1 MKPKSISSIKR
12 HRAAKMAKIAARA
25 LYLQKK
31 GDNVAMANYI
41 CDELV
46 SLGGI
51 YIKFLQGVMLQS
63 EFFKQWSSP
72 SKLNIFENLD
82 SELINIGEFLR
93 AELSPSKLANI
104 SQVQPQPFAAGS
116 FGQVYYGTLDDGT
129 PIIIKVLRPLVRETL
144 QFDLRLIGIFSK
156 QFFKKLYENVQI
168 NPDTAIKEFKRASL
182 NETDYIAE
190 ANFANELH
198 LAYKDNQKL
207 LIPKTYLDLCT
218 KNIIVQEYI
227 GGISAAQL
235 IKQKEQGV
243 DPYSNVKE
251 VLGSDLDLQLIELGI
266 QYFYGMFTL
275 PRIQG
280 DPHPGNVKLLANNQ
294 IGLIDFGIEAPAPK
308 DKPAFFGLI
317 KEYSNIYVGKLDI
330 EELFGRFLKV
340 FANDLYNAFRKIN
353 QVRDGG
359 EDGDLTKTIGRI
371 ANKTF
376 MSKMKTG
383 ESASMTND
391 PNIIKLINRV
401 VNDQNRFGIELS
413 LESTEMLRAAQ
424 TYINLVE
431 SLGRK
436 DKVLPV
442 VFSKAIAKL
451 ELEHPELVVEKM
463 SNMSVARA
471 INIITKWLERV
482 ATRDPVLFRKLISHV
497 RGNSNLSD
505 LNKFEKEKS

>member
-25 LYLQKK
+25 IYLQKK

-46 SLGGI
+46 LLGGI

-63 EFFKQWSSP
+63 EFFKQWTSP
-72 SKLNIFENLD
+72 SRLNIFENLD
-82 SELINIGEFLR
+82 SEMLNIEQVLR
-93 AELSPSKLANI
+93 NELSSSELAKI
-104 SQVQPQPFAAGS
+104 GQVQPQSFAAGS
-116 FGQVYYGTLDDGT
+116 FGQVYYASLKDGT

-144 QFDLRLIGIFSK
+144 QFDLRLLGIFSK
-156 QFFKKLYENVQI
+156 QFFKMLYENIQV

-190 ANFANELH
+190 ADFANELY
-198 LAYKDNQKL
+198 LAYKNNDQL
-207 LIPKTYLDLCT
+207 VIPKTYLQMCT
-218 KNIIVQEYI
+218 KNIIVQEYV
-227 GGISAAQL
+227 GGISVAQL

-243 DPYSNVKE
+243 DPRNYVKE
-251 VLGSDLDLQLIELGI
+251 VMGSDLDQQLIELGI
-266 QYFYGMFTL
+266 KYFYGMFTL

-280 DPHPGNVKLLANNQ
+280 DPHPGNVKILDNNQ
-294 IGLIDFGIEAPAPK
+294 VGLIDFGIDAPSPK

-317 KEYSNIYVGKLDI
+317 KEYSNIYSGKLDI
-330 EELFGRFLKV
+330 EELFGKFINV
-340 FANDLYNAFRKIN
+340 FANDLYNAFRKLSE
-353 QVRDGG
+353 VRDGG
-359 EDGDLTKTIGRI
+359 NSEGLTKAIGKL

-376 MSKMKTG
+376 MSRVK
-383 ESASMTND
+383 ASDSKAMMSD
-391 PNIIKLINRV
+391 PNIIKLINKV

-436 DKVLPV
+436 DQVLPV
-442 VFSKAIAKL
+442 VFTKAIAKL
-451 ELEHPELVVEKM
+451 EHDHPELVIEKN
-463 SNMSVARA
+463 SNMTVARA

-482 ATRDPVLFRKLISHV
+482 ANRDPVLFRKLISYV
-497 RGNSNLSD
+497 KGNSSLSD
-505 LNKFEKEKS
+505 LNKT

>member
-1 MKPKSISSIKR
+1 MKPQSISSIKR
-12 HRAAKMAKIAARA
+12 HRAAKMAKIATRA
-25 LYLQKK
+25 IYLQKK
-31 GDNVAMANYI
+31 GDNAAMANYI

-63 EFFKQWSSP
+63 EFFKQWTSP
-72 SKLNIFENLD
+72 SRLNIFENLD
-82 SELINIGEFLR
+82 SELIDIGSVLR
-93 AELSPSKLANI
+93 AELSPSKLSNI
-104 SQVQPQPFAAGS
+104 TQIQPQPFAAGS
-116 FGQVYYGTLDDGT
+116 FGQVYYGTLKDTT
-129 PIIIKVLRPLVRETL
+129 PVIIKVLRPLVRETL
-144 QFDLRLIGIFSK
+144 QFDLRLLGIFSK

-190 ANFANELH
+190 AEFANELY
-198 LAYKDNQKL
+198 LAYKDNQNL

-218 KNIIVQEYI
+218 SNIIVQEYI

-235 IKQKEQGV
+235 IKQKEQGI
-243 DPYSNVKE
+243 DPYTYVKD
-251 VLGSDLDLQLIELGI
+251 VLGSDLDQQLAELGI
-266 QYFYGMFTL
+266 QYFHGMFTL

-294 IGLIDFGIEAPAPK
+294 IGLIDFGIDAPSPK

-317 KEYSNIYVGKLDI
+317 KEYSNIYTGKLDI

-340 FANDLYNAFRKIN
+340 FASDLYDAFKKIN
-353 QVRDGG
+353 EVRGG
-359 EDGDLTKTIGRI
+359 DENGSLTRTIGRL
-371 ANKTF
+371 ASKTF
-376 MSKMKTG
+376 LSKVKT
-383 ESASMTND
+383 SDSSHMMND
-391 PNIIKLINRV
+391 PNIIKLINKV

-436 DKVLPV
+436 KQVLPV
-442 VFSKAIAKL
+442 AFKEAISRL
-451 ELEHPELVVEKM
+451 EIEHPELVIEKDSSM
-463 SNMSVARA
+463 STARA
-471 INIITKWLERV
+471 LNIITKWLERV
-482 ATRDPVLFRKLISHV
+482 ATRDPILFKKLISYV
-497 RGNSNLSD
+497 KGNSDLSNL
-505 LNKFEKEKS
+505 EKEN

>member
-1 MKPKSISSIKR
+1 
-12 HRAAKMAKIAARA
+12 MAKIATRA
-25 LYLQKK
+25 LYIQKK

-63 EFFKQWSSP
+63 EFFKQWTSP
-72 SKLNIFENLD
+72 NRLNIFENLD
-82 SELINIGEFLR
+82 SELLNINDILR
-93 AELSPSKLANI
+93 SELSPSKLSNI
-104 SQVQPQPFAAGS
+104 AQVQPQSFAAGS
-116 FGQVYYGTLDDGT
+116 FGQVYYGSLKDGS

-144 QFDLRLIGIFSK
+144 QFDLKLLGIFSR

-182 NETDYIAE
+182 NETDYVSE
-190 ANFANELH
+190 ANFADELYQ
-198 LAYKDNQKL
+198 AYKGNLKL
-207 LIPKTYLDLCT
+207 LIPKTYLNLCT

-235 IKQKEQGV
+235 IKQNEQGI
-243 DPYSNVKE
+243 DPYTYVKD
-251 VLGSDLDLQLIELGI
+251 VLGSDLDLQLVELGI

-294 IGLIDFGIEAPAPK
+294 VGLIDFGIEAPSPK
-308 DKPAFFGLI
+308 DKPAFFALI
-317 KEYSNIYVGKLDI
+317 KEYSNIYIGKLDI

-340 FANDLYNAFRKIN
+340 FANDLYNAFRKLN
-353 QVRDGG
+353 EVRDNG

-376 MSKMKTG
+376 MSKVKNG
-383 ESASMTND
+383 KASMSND
-391 PNIIKLINRV
+391 PNIIVLINRV

-436 DKVLPV
+436 EQVLPV
-442 VFSKAIAKL
+442 VFTEAIEKL
-451 ELEHPELVVEKM
+451 EREHPELLNEKH
-463 SNMSVARA
+463 SNMTIGRA
-471 INIITKWLERV
+471 LNIITKWLERV
-482 ATRDPVLFRKLISHV
+482 ANRDPVLFRKLISYV
-497 RGNSNLSD
+497 KGNSNLSD

>member
-1 MKPKSISSIKR
+1 
-12 HRAAKMAKIAARA
+12 MAKIAARA

-31 GDNVAMANYI
+31 GDNAAMANYV

-72 SKLNIFENLD
+72 NRLNIFENLD
-82 SELINIGEFLR
+82 SELINISSVLKS
-93 AELSPSKLANI
+93 ELGPSKLANI
-104 SQVQPQPFAAGS
+104 SQIQPQPFAAGS
-116 FGQVYYGTLDDGT
+116 FGQVYYGTLKDGT
-129 PIIIKVLRPLVRETL
+129 PIIVKVLRPLVRETL
-144 QFDLRLIGIFSK
+144 QFDLKLIGIFSK

-168 NPDTAIKEFKRASL
+168 NPDVAIKEFKRASL

-190 ANFANELH
+190 ADFANELY
-198 LAYKDNQKL
+198 LAYQNDTQL
-207 LIPKTYLDLCT
+207 LIPKTYLNLCT
-218 KNIIVQEYI
+218 KNIIIQEYI

-235 IKQKEQGV
+235 IKQQEKGF
-243 DPYSNVKE
+243 DPYTYVKDS
-251 VLGSDLDLQLIELGI
+251 LGSDLDLQLIELGV

-280 DPHPGNVKLLANNQ
+280 DPHPGNVKLLTNNQ
-294 IGLIDFGIEAPAPK
+294 VGLIDFGISAPAPK

-340 FANDLYNAFRKIN
+340 FANDLYNAFRKLN
-353 QVRDGG
+353 EVRDSG
-359 EDGDLTKTIGRI
+359 EDGDLTKTIGRL

-376 MSKMKTG
+376 MSKYKNDN
-383 ESASMTND
+383 SLSMMND

-436 DKVLPV
+436 DQVLPV
-442 VFSKAIAKL
+442 VFKNAIDKL
-451 ELEHPELVVEKM
+451 ELEHPDLTIENS
-463 SNMSVARA
+463 SNMTMARA

-482 ATRDPVLFRKLISHV
+482 ANRDPVLFRKLISHV
-497 RGNSNLSD
+497 RGNGNLD
-505 LNKFEKEKS
+505 KFEKESS

>member
-1 MKPKSISSIKR
+1 
-12 HRAAKMAKIAARA
+12 MAKIAARA
-25 LYLQKK
+25 IYLQKK
-31 GDNVAMANYI
+31 GDNATMANYI

-72 SKLNIFENLD
+72 SRLNIFENLD
-82 SELINIGEFLR
+82 SELIDIGDVLR
-93 AELSPSKLANI
+93 TELSPSKLADI
-104 SQVQPQPFAAGS
+104 AQVQPQPFAAGS
-116 FGQVYYGTLDDGT
+116 FGQVYYGTLKDDT
-129 PIIIKVLRPLVRETL
+129 PIIIKVLRPLDRETL
-144 QFDLRLIGIFSK
+144 QFDLKLLLIFSK

-182 NETDYIAE
+182 NETDYVAE
-190 ANFANELH
+190 ANFANELY
-198 LAYKDNQKL
+198 LAYKDNPKL
-207 LIPKTYLDLCT
+207 LIPKTYLNLCT

-227 GGISAAQL
+227 GGVSAAQL
-235 IKQKEQGV
+235 IKQKEQGI
-243 DPYSNVKE
+243 DPYTYVKE
-251 VLGSDLDLQLIELGI
+251 VLGSDLDLQLTELGI

-280 DPHPGNVKLLANNQ
+280 DPHPGNVKLLPNNQ
-294 IGLIDFGIEAPAPK
+294 VGLIDFGIDAPSPK

-317 KEYSNIYVGKLDI
+317 KEYSNIYIGKLDI

-340 FANDLYNAFRKIN
+340 FANDLYNAFRKLN
-353 QVRDGG
+353 EVRDSG

-371 ANKTF
+371 ANRAF
-376 MSKMKTG
+376 LSKIKTG
-383 ESASMTND
+383 GTSSMMND
-391 PNIIKLINRV
+391 PNIIKLINKV

-413 LESTEMLRAAQ
+413 LESSEMLRAAQ

-436 DKVLPV
+436 NQVLPV
-442 VFSKAIAKL
+442 AFKEAIDQL
-451 ELEHPELVVEKM
+451 EREHPELVIEKD
-463 SNMSVARA
+463 SHMSVARA
-471 INIITKWLERV
+471 LNIITKWLERV
-482 ATRDPVLFRKLISHV
+482 ATRDPVLFRKLISYV

-505 LNKFEKEKS
+505 LNKFDKEN

>member
-1 MKPKSISSIKR
+1 
-12 HRAAKMAKIAARA
+12 MAKIAARA
-25 LYLQKK
+25 VYLQKK

-63 EFFKQWSSP
+63 EFFKQWTSP
-72 SKLNIFENLD
+72 NRLNIFENLD
-82 SELINIGEFLR
+82 SELINISDVLR
-93 AELSPSKLANI
+93 VELSPSKLANI
-104 SQVQPQPFAAGS
+104 AQVQPQSFAAGS
-116 FGQVYYGTLDDGT
+116 FGQVYYATLNDGA
-129 PIIIKVLRPLVRETL
+129 PIVIKVLRPLVRETL
-144 QFDLRLIGIFSK
+144 QFDLKLLGIFSK

-182 NETDYIAE
+182 NETDYVAE
-190 ANFANELH
+190 ANFANELY
-198 LAYKDNQKL
+198 LAYKDNSELQ
-207 LIPKTYLDLCT
+207 IPKTYLDLCT

-235 IKQKEQGV
+235 IKQGEQGI
-243 DPYSNVKE
+243 DPYTYVKD
-251 VLGSDLDLQLIELGI
+251 VLGSDLDVQLIELGI

-280 DPHPGNVKLLANNQ
+280 DPHPGNVKLLENNHVA
-294 IGLIDFGIEAPAPK
+294 LIDFGIEAPSPK

-317 KEYSNIYVGKLDI
+317 KEYSNIYIGKLDI

-340 FANDLYNAFRKIN
+340 FANDLYNAFKKLN
-353 QVRDGG
+353 EV
-359 EDGDLTKTIGRI
+359 RI

-376 MSKMKTG
+376 MSRYKNQD
-383 ESASMTND
+383 SSSMMND

-436 DKVLPV
+436 EQVLPV
-442 VFSKAIAKL
+442 VFNKALDKL
-451 ELEHPELVVEKM
+451 EREHPELTIEKN

-471 INIITKWLERV
+471 LNVITKWLERV
-482 ATRDPVLFRKLISHV
+482 ANRDPALFRKLISYV
-497 RGNSNLSD
+497 KGNSNLSD
-505 LNKFEKEKS
+505 LNKFEKEK

>member
-12 HRAAKMAKIAARA
+12 HRAAKMAKIAAKA
-25 LYLQKK
+25 VYLQKK

-63 EFFKQWSSP
+63 EFFKQWTSP
-72 SKLNIFENLD
+72 SRLNIFENLD
-82 SELINIGEFLR
+82 SELLDINQILR
-93 AELSPSKLANI
+93 NELSSSNLAQI
-104 SQVQPQPFAAGS
+104 GQVQPQPFAAGS
-116 FGQVYYGTLDDGT
+116 FGQVYYGSLKDGS
-129 PIIIKVLRPLVRETL
+129 PVIIKVLRPLVRETL
-144 QFDLRLIGIFSK
+144 QFDLKLIGIFSK

-182 NETDYIAE
+182 NETDYVAE
-190 ANFANELH
+190 ANFANELY
-198 LAYKDNQKL
+198 LAYKDNDEL
-207 LIPKTYLDLCT
+207 MIPKTYLNLST
-218 KNIIVQEYI
+218 KNMIIQEYV
-227 GGISAAQL
+227 GGVSAAQL
-235 IKQKEQGV
+235 IKQKEQGI
-243 DPYSNVKE
+243 DPYSYVKE
-251 VLGSDLDLQLIELGI
+251 VLGSDLDKQLIELGS

-280 DPHPGNVKLLANNQ
+280 DPHPGNVKLLDNNK
-294 IGLIDFGIEAPAPK
+294 IALIDFGIDAPSPK

-317 KEYSNIYVGKLDI
+317 KEYTNIYSGKLDI
-330 EELFGRFLKV
+330 EELFGKFLNV
-340 FANDLYNAFRKIN
+340 FANDLYNAFRKLSE
-353 QVRDGG
+353 VRDGG
-359 EDGDLTKTIGRI
+359 NSEGLTKAIGKL
-371 ANKTF
+371 ANRTF
-376 MSKMKTG
+376 MSKLKPG
-383 ESASMTND
+383 SASIMND

-436 DKVLPV
+436 DQVLPI
-442 VFSKAIAKL
+442 VFIKSIEKL
-451 ELEHPELVVEKM
+451 EKDHPELVYEKT
-463 SNMSVARA
+463 SNMTVARA

-482 ATRDPVLFRKLISHV
+482 ANKDPILFRRLISYV
-497 RGNSNLSD
+497 RGNSNLND
-505 LNKFEKEKS
+505 LNKL

>member
-1 MKPKSISSIKR
+1 MKPRSVSSIKR

-31 GDNVAMANYI
+31 GDNAAMANYI

-72 SKLNIFENLD
+72 NRLNIFENLD
-82 SELINIGEFLR
+82 SELINITDVLKS
-93 AELSPSKLANI
+93 ELSPPRLDNI

-116 FGQVYYGTLDDGT
+116 FGQVYYGTLKDGT

-144 QFDLRLIGIFSK
+144 QFDLKLLGIFSK

-190 ANFANELH
+190 ANFANELY
-198 LAYKDNQKL
+198 LAYKNDTKL
-207 LIPKTYLDLCT
+207 LIPKTYLNLCT
-218 KNIIVQEYI
+218 KNIIIQEYI

-235 IKQKEQGV
+235 IKQQEQGF
-243 DPYSNVKE
+243 DPYTYVKDS
-251 VLGSDLDLQLIELGI
+251 LGSDLDLQLIELGV

-294 IGLIDFGIEAPAPK
+294 IGLIDFGIAAPAPR

-340 FANDLYNAFRKIN
+340 FANDLYNAFRKLNEI
-353 QVRDGG
+353 RDSG
-359 EDGDLTKTIGRI
+359 EDGDLTKTIGRL

-376 MSKMKTG
+376 MSKYKTDN
-383 ESASMTND
+383 SPSMMND

-436 DKVLPV
+436 DQVLPV
-442 VFSKAIAKL
+442 VFKQAIDKL
-451 ELEHPELVVEKM
+451 ELEHPDLTVENG
-463 SNMSVARA
+463 SNMTMARA

-482 ATRDPVLFRKLISHV
+482 ANRDPVLFRKLISHV
-497 RGNSNLSD
+497 RGNSNLD
-505 LNKFEKEKS
+505 KFEKEKA

>member
-1 MKPKSISSIKR
+1 
-12 HRAAKMAKIAARA
+12 MAKIAARA
-25 LYLQKK
+25 IYLQKK

-46 SLGGI
+46 MLGGI

-63 EFFKQWSSP
+63 EFFKQWTSP
-72 SKLNIFENLD
+72 SRLNIFENLD
-82 SELINIGEFLR
+82 SEMLNIENILR
-93 AELSPSKLANI
+93 SELNTTELAKI
-104 SQVQPQPFAAGS
+104 GQVQPQSFAAGS
-116 FGQVYYGTLDDGT
+116 FGQVYYATLKDGT

-144 QFDLRLIGIFSK
+144 QFDLRLLGIFSK
-156 QFFKKLYENVQI
+156 QFFKMLYENIQV

-190 ANFANELH
+190 ANFANELY
-198 LAYKDNQKL
+198 LAYKNNNEL
-207 LIPKTYLDLCT
+207 IIPKTYLEMCT

-227 GGISAAQL
+227 GGISVAQL

-243 DPYSNVKE
+243 DPRDYIKE
-251 VLGSDLDLQLIELGI
+251 VMGSDLDQQLIELGI

-280 DPHPGNVKLLANNQ
+280 DPHPGNVKLLENNQ
-294 IGLIDFGIEAPAPK
+294 VGLIDFGIDAPSPK

-317 KEYSNIYVGKLDI
+317 KEYSNIYSGKLDI
-330 EELFGRFLKV
+330 EELFGRFINV
-340 FANDLYNAFRKIN
+340 FANDLYNAFRKLSE
-353 QVRDGG
+353 VRDGG
-359 EDGDLTKTIGRI
+359 NSEGLTKAIGRL

-376 MSKMKTG
+376 MSRVKPSDSKAMM
-383 ESASMTND
+383 SD
-391 PNIIKLINRV
+391 PNIIKLINKV

-436 DKVLPV
+436 DQVLPV
-442 VFSKAIAKL
+442 VFTQAIAKL
-451 ELEHPELVVEKM
+451 EHDHPELVIEKN
-463 SNMSVARA
+463 SNMTVARA

-482 ATRDPVLFRKLISHV
+482 ANRDPVLFRKLISYV
-497 RGNSNLSD
+497 KGNSSLSD
-505 LNKFEKEKS
+505 LNKT